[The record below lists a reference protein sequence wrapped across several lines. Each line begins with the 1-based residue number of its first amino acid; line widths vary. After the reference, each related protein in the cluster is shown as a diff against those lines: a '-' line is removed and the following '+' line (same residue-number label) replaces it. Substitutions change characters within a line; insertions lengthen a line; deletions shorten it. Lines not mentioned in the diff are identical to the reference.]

1 MLRKM
6 IKLLQI
12 KFITKRLQI
21 SMIMNMIDVIQQ
33 HNK

>member
-1 MLRKM
+1 ML
-6 IKLLQI
+6 KLLQI

>member
-1 MLRKM
+1 ML
-6 IKLLQI
+6 KLLQI

-21 SMIMNMIDVIQQ
+21 NMIMNMIDVFQQ

>member
-1 MLRKM
+1 M

-12 KFITKRLQI
+12 KFITKRLQN

>member
-1 MLRKM
+1 M
-6 IKLLQI
+6 IKSLQI

>member
-1 MLRKM
+1 M

-21 SMIMNMIDVIQQ
+21 NMIMNMIDVLQQ

>member
-1 MLRKM
+1 M